1 MGCNN
6 RGEVGGS
13 GNPIFCLPYFD
24 EDGQLC
30 LYAKFCLKVPMWV
43 GGGVFKPVTMLHQP
57 WLGCNNFYRS
67 GIFNLIKLPT
77 LNKVFSETI
86 SGMED

>member
-1 MGCNN
+1 MD
-6 RGEVGGS
+6 RPDDA

-43 GGGVFKPVTMLHQP
+43 GGGGFKPVTMLHQP
-57 WLGCNNFYRS
+57 WLG
-67 GIFNLIKLPT
+67 
-77 LNKVFSETI
+77 
-86 SGMED
+86 